1 MALSPAAATGRRSS
15 KAMWPCARRSIRPR
29 GKALKGSIGRRSV
42 LSMRAGMNARLEKKL
57 RLLAILVTASMIG
70 GAAYSLTQGF
80 IATRDIA
87 VGISYGLIIGTPIAS
102 ITLFVLEGPM
112 RVWLGGLSFTRNLIV
127 RSTIYASII
136 VPILFFQLGNVI
148 AGVAR
153 DPSHKTLWID
163 IAFSV
168 ACVVLA
174 NLVLG
179 ITSIIG
185 PRAFLNFIIG
195 RYHTPIEEKR
205 FVLFV
210 DIAGSTGLAERLGG
224 IGIHRLLD
232 RTFRLLTLSVIDY
245 RGEVL
250 NYVGDEVIVTWP
262 ERSGAIDCRPLR
274 CFMAMRDELA
284 QASDQLEREFGVAP
298 KIRGSLHFGPV
309 IVGEIGDV
317 KRAIVFNGDVM
328 NTTARLEEL
337 SRNVDGGFLAS
348 RTAMERFGAAP
359 PFAVRD
365 LGRLAI
371 RGRADGIDVFGIEA
385 AAAT

>member
-1 MALSPAAATGRRSS
+1 
-15 KAMWPCARRSIRPR
+15 
-29 GKALKGSIGRRSV
+29 
-42 LSMRAGMNARLEKKL
+42 MNARLEKKL
-57 RLLAILVTASMIG
+57 RLLAVIVTASMIG
-70 GAAYSLTQGF
+70 AAIYSFAT
-80 IATRDIA
+80 TRDIA
-87 VGISYGLIIGTPIAS
+87 VGLLYGLLISAPLAGIS
-102 ITLFVLEGPM
+102 LFVLEGPM
-112 RVWLGGLSFTRNLIV
+112 RVWLGGLSFTATLMV
-127 RSTIYASII
+127 RSAIYATII
-136 VPILFFQLGNVI
+136 VPILFFQLGSVI
-148 AGVAR
+148 AGFAR
-153 DPSHKTLWID
+153 DPSNKSLWID
-163 IAFSV
+163 IAYSV
-168 ACVVLA
+168 ACVVLV

-179 ITSIIG
+179 ITNIIG

-224 IGIHRLLD
+224 VAIHRLLD

-262 ERSGAIDCRPLR
+262 ERSGAIGCRPLR
-274 CFMAMRDELA
+274 CFMAMRDELTRA
-284 QASDQLEREFGVAP
+284 TSQLEREFGVVP
-298 KIRGSLHFGPV
+298 RIRGSLHFGPV
-309 IVGEIGDV
+309 IVGEIGDL

-328 NTTARLEEL
+328 NTAARLEEL

-348 RTAMERFGAAP
+348 RAAMQRFDSAP

-371 RGRADGIDVFGIEA
+371 RGRADGIDVVGIEA
-385 AAAT
+385 PALA